1 MRAYPGPYDAMT
13 RVVARTSRI
22 LWAHAGVIPEPAA
35 LLVAAVLIS
44 VFAHA
49 TNAWTRPLVLQQVG
63 TPQVEVGIRDLLQLY
78 STALERL
85 DADAVKKVQ
94 PSIEV
99 ENLKKAFREMRAL
112 TVTIEEVRVL
122 STDGTTAR
130 VSCRVTQV
138 LTPKAGSK
146 QTTAAT
152 RVMRLRRQSGSWNI
166 ESFER

>member
-1 MRAYPGPYDAMT
+1 MRDFPTVLEQGANRETT
-13 RVVARTSRI
+13 RG
-22 LWAHAGVIPEPAA
+22 HAGVIPASGA
-35 LLVAAVLIS
+35 FLVAAVLVF

-49 TNAWTRPLVLQQVG
+49 TNAWTRPLVLQQAG
-63 TPQVEVGIRDLLQLY
+63 TPQVEVSIRDLLRLY
-78 STALERL
+78 STALEHL

-99 ENLKKAFREMRAL
+99 ENLRKAFREMRTL
-112 TVTIEEVRVL
+112 NVTIEEVRVL
-122 STDGTTAR
+122 ATDGTTAR
-130 VSCRVTQV
+130 VSCRVSQV

-152 RVMRLRRQSGSWNI
+152 RVMRLRRQAGSWSI

>member
-1 MRAYPGPYDAMT
+1 MRNAHPG
-13 RVVARTSRI
+13 S
-22 LWAHAGVIPEPAA
+22 W
-35 LLVAAVLIS
+35 LVAAVL
-44 VFAHA
+44 A
-49 TNAWTRPLVLQQVG
+49 LVLAFATTASTWSPGLQQAG
-63 TPQVEVGIRDLLQLY
+63 NRQAEVDIRDLLRQY

-99 ENLKKAFREMRAL
+99 ENLRKAFREMRAL
-112 TVTIEEVRVL
+112 NVTIEDVRVL
-122 STDGTTAR
+122 AADEAAAR
-130 VSCRVTQV
+130 VSCRVTQI

-152 RVMRLRRQSGSWNI
+152 RVMRLRRQAGSWSI